1 MQAVGRLSSRRNGEL
16 TPSRHREGFTQDR
29 RAGEQSGGHCGRRG
43 VDSPWVRALV
53 PSLYALLTTA
63 RPQPSQL
70 DAYRDALERLNAAIA
85 FKGSEGDSM
94 ETVRRNIRFVSTLLI
109 SYLGSVG

>member
-1 MQAVGRLSSRRNGEL
+1 MNGEL

-85 FKGSEGDSM
+85 FKGSEGDSL
-94 ETVRRNIRFVSTLLI
+94 ETVRRLHTFRFYSSDIVFR
-109 SYLGSVG
+109 LGWLKLGPRN